1 MCGIA
6 GYAGFDGSARLEEMV
21 AAIRHRGPDDERLV
35 RLGGTAGLGFAR
47 LSIVDL
53 SGGHQPFR
61 GETGLVHAV
70 VNGEVYNHSALRAEL
85 TALGHV
91 FTSASDGEV
100 VLHGYEQW
108 GRDVCARLEGMFALA
123 VWDEERSTLL
133 LARDRLGKKPLY
145 WSLVDGGIA
154 FASEPKALLPFGR
167 AGRISPT
174 ATLMYLTSD
183 SVPTPLSIWS
193 GLRKLEPGALLEW
206 SFSGVREESFWIPRL
221 EPHPER
227 DASAWGAELESRL
240 WDSVSQRLMSDAP
253 LGLFM
258 SSGTDSLT
266 VSAMAARLSPEPLR
280 SFTLT
285 FADSTY
291 DESAAARRAA
301 KCLGTIHEEV
311 PVSTSTLVES
321 FDRFVEIFDEPLND
335 PASLVM
341 LELAQAA
348 SGTIKVALT
357 GDGGDELLMGYPH
370 VLAHSYVERVPRGL
384 RRQLRLVNPLLRAVP
399 SSQGYFSLG
408 FKTQRLA
415 RGLGAPD
422 LVARELAWRGA
433 FGLGHAVSLL
443 SPEFR
448 AGIHAQA
455 GLEHFRQVCS
465 GSPLA
470 GDPLDTWSWFN
481 LRSYLLDTVLVKV
494 DRATMAHGVE
504 ARSPLLDRSVVE
516 LALSIPVAFKRGP
529 WKKKRMLREILH
541 RVAPPVREAHGKH
554 GMGVPVGKLLHGPLK
569 PALMDYSSEAFLVRQ
584 GVFDP
589 EAVRALMSGYFGGR
603 QELRKE
609 AWGFLVFQAWFDRW
623 GSRGGGG

>member
-6 GYAGFDGSARLEEMV
+6 GYAGFDGSARLEQMV
-21 AAIRHRGPDDERLV
+21 AAIRHRGPDDTGLV
-35 RLGGTAGLGFAR
+35 RVGEAAGLGFAR
-47 LSIVDL
+47 LSIMDL

-61 GETGLVHAV
+61 GETGDVHAV

-108 GRDVCARLEGMFALA
+108 GSDVCARLEGMFALA
-123 VWDEERSTLL
+123 VWDDERRTLL

-154 FASEPKALLPFGR
+154 FASEPKALLPLGS
-167 AGRISPT
+167 AGGISPT

-183 SVPTPLSIWS
+183 SVPTPLSIWT
-193 GLRKLEPGALLEW
+193 GLHKLEPGALLEW
-206 SFSGVREESFWIPRL
+206 SSSGVCQRSFWSPHL
-221 EPHPER
+221 EPHDER
-227 DASAWGAELESRL
+227 DAIAWGEELEARL
-240 WDSVSQRLMSDAP
+240 WDSVNRRLMSDAP

-266 VSAMAARLSPEPLR
+266 VSAMAARLSPEPLH

-301 KCLGTIHEEV
+301 ERLGTIHQEV
-311 PVSTSTLVES
+311 PVSTSTLVDS
-321 FDRFVEIFDEPLND
+321 FNQFVEVFDEPLND

-341 LELAQAA
+341 LTLAQSA

-370 VLAHSYVERVPRGL
+370 VLAHAQVERLPRSL
-384 RRQLRLVNPLLRAVP
+384 RRQLRLMNPFLRAVP

-433 FGLGHAVSLL
+433 FGLEHAVSLL
-443 SPEFR
+443 AEDFR
-448 AGIHAQA
+448 AGINAEA
-455 GLEHFRQVCS
+455 GLDHFRRVSAS
-465 GSPLA
+465 GPLA
-470 GDPLDTWSWFN
+470 RNALDAWSWLN

-504 ARSPLLDRSVVE
+504 ARSPLLDRDVVE
-516 LALSIPVAFKRGP
+516 LALSIPMEFKTGQ
-529 WKKKRMLREILH
+529 WKQKRMLRQILH
-541 RVAPPVREAHGKH
+541 RVAPSVREARGKH
-554 GMGVPVGKLLHGPLK
+554 GMGVPVGDLLHGALK
-569 PALMDYSSEAFLVRQ
+569 PALMDYSSEAFLERQ
-584 GVFDP
+584 GIFDP
-589 EAVRALMSGYFGGR
+589 RAVNALISGYFGGR
-603 QELRKE
+603 RELRKE

-623 GSRGGGG
+623 GSRDHGW